1 MRRLAVLAYCGT
13 VPRAASDIHPAKQN
27 FIREN
32 DFYER
37 KRLTSSV
44 LQQKKNSDLA
54 GGVAGLSGAN
64 WSSLRRQS
72 TAAAFLA
79 RRTPSLKT

>member
-1 MRRLAVLAYCGT
+1 MRYGSSSRLLGWTIAFPMRRLAVLAYYG
-13 VPRAASDIHPAKQN
+13 KQN

-32 DFYER
+32 DFYEC

-64 WSSLRRQS
+64 WCSLR
-72 TAAAFLA
+72 
-79 RRTPSLKT
+79 